1 MTVKTDTYSQ
11 NVKMSFR
18 LWVLS
23 ISNTHFSSECTA
35 VLIYWCAVAF
45 LVYREI
51 SSSVDCRC
59 FCPAPDI
66 LGCLEAEMKDSA
78 PQIITGLKITAIW
91 WTMLS
96 INCHI
101 RTDAQF
107 VSWIT
112 ISPRSST
119 EVCLNKMYI

>member
-1 MTVKTDTYSQ
+1 MKKKGLTSELHKGLAKTYKNIYCNTMTVKTDTYSQ
-11 NVKMSFR
+11 NVKMSFH

-66 LGCLEAEMKDSA
+66 LGRLEAEMKDRMFELFPSV
-78 PQIITGLKITAIW
+78 PFRLLQG
-91 WTMLS
+91 
-96 INCHI
+96 
-101 RTDAQF
+101 
-107 VSWIT
+107 
-112 ISPRSST
+112 
-119 EVCLNKMYI
+119 